1 MESES
6 TKSCRTKVEN
16 EVDKVEEKNFWIMQ
30 ELNNIKNI
38 VFDLGGVLI
47 DLEPERTLK
56 AFADLKKYSQT
67 KDTNSLAT
75 KEEEKSPISIND
87 LVGGGESEWMQKYQ
101 IGKMTTEELAL
112 RAGFMHLR
120 CCFTCFAL
128 VSRFHAPECCF
139 TLCGC

>member
-6 TKSCRTKVEN
+6 TKSRRTKVEN

-30 ELNNIKNI
+30 ELDNIKNI

-47 DLEPERTLK
+47 DLDPERTLR
-56 AFADLKKYSQT
+56 AFAELKKYSQT

-87 LVGGGESEWMQKYQ
+87 LIGGGESEWMQKYQ
-101 IGKMTTEELAL
+101 IGEMTTEELPCGQVSCTRGA
-112 RAGFMHLR
+112 
-120 CCFTCFAL
+120 
-128 VSRFHAPECCF
+128 VSRALHLFQGF
-139 TLCGC
+139 TH